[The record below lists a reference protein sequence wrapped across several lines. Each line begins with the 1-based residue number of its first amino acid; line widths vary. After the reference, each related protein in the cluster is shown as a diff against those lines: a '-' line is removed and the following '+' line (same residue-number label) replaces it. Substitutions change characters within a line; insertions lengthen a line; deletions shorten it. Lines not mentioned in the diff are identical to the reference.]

1 MQVKLNVC
9 HNTLKCVCVCVCNFY
24 SSKLSEERG
33 TWQQVK
39 IKYTNIVQN
48 GKY

>member
-1 MQVKLNVC
+1 LSQYIE
-9 HNTLKCVCVCVCNFY
+9 VCVCVSVFNFY
-24 SSKLSEERG
+24 SSKLSEEKR

-39 IKYTNIVQN
+39 IKYKNIVQN

>member
-9 HNTLKCVCVCVCNFY
+9 HNTLKCVCNFY
-24 SSKLSEERG
+24 SSKLSEEKG